1 MNINKQR
8 RRRCI
13 HQSTSAF
20 RRSPKKKTPPKQHFL
35 LQSIAFAFR
44 NVWENFVFGELFK
57 HTTSADV
64 AYRLLNFRDADKFE
78 VDVVIE
84 NTGGQLVGVEVKA
97 SATVR
102 ERDLRGLKK
111 LARLAGD
118 QFTAGVLLYDG
129 DETLPLGSN
138 IWAAPLS
145 TLWGS

>member
-1 MNINKQR
+1 MHPPINKR
-8 RRRCI
+8 I
-13 HQSTSAF
+13 PEIAKEEGISEA
-20 RRSPKKKTPPKQHFL
+20 KL
-35 LQSIAFAFR
+35 LTTIDGLRFPHCL
-44 NVWENFVFGELFK
+44 GELFK

-64 AYRLLNFRDADKFE
+64 DYQLLNYQDADKFE

-111 LARLAGD
+111 LARLAGN
-118 QFTAGVLLYDG
+118 QFTSGVLLYDG

-138 IWAAPLS
+138 IWASPLS